1 MQTCL
6 VSPSQKLLQ
15 TMPVERA
22 EDSGTL
28 MITDTMYL
36 PPATSP
42 SLSLSFMY
50 LFLYLFLQQGNCL
63 VLIRLN
69 SNEGYNECIADTSKD
84 FPSKSLNTQSL
95 DSVPADRVLLSLII
109 V

>member
-1 MQTCL
+1 M
-6 VSPSQKLLQ
+6 
-15 TMPVERA
+15 
-22 EDSGTL
+22 
-28 MITDTMYL
+28 
-36 PPATSP
+36 
-42 SLSLSFMY
+42 
-50 LFLYLFLQQGNCL
+50 
-63 VLIRLN
+63 LIRLN